1 MYIVKEILT
10 KRRFDMLMLI
20 ELEIQVVIGIFAGGV
35 ALGMLLQNIIN
46 GIK

>member
-1 MYIVKEILT
+1 
-10 KRRFDMLMLI
+10 MLVLI
-20 ELEIQVVIGIFAGGV
+20 ELGIYTVIGIFAGGV